1 MTPGIAPV
9 VSWRTTVPIVANSA
23 DPGNTFPAFRS
34 NNEHRSVRITGFDL
48 THIIELSPLPKSVT
62 RVLKFACNLAGS
74 TSDFIIIKSLRNL
87 AEEAGCS
94 ISTVQRAYRAAVKL
108 GILSY
113 EEQRDE
119 KNHSVSKPSKYT
131 FTNKALSFVRAS
143 LDALKEANLKPS
155 GRQNIVRR
163 IIAKAF
169 FKNDFIH
176 KAPSQNEQI
185 APSQTDQ
192 HEVRDLS
199 SKRKIQNGEAL
210 NYEVE
215 KSAEEQPASVKKFGF
230 YQDTQQQLSAASSAA
245 QNERS
250 AEEFQRK
257 GGVLHEAYQALKSTF
272 RAKSTCGRKQ
282 KSRRYVD
289 SLSGDYSKVDYA
301 IPEGWRGC

>member
-1 MTPGIAPV
+1 M
-9 VSWRTTVPIVANSA
+9 PIVANSA

-34 NNEHRSVRITGFDL
+34 NNEHRSIRITGFDL

-119 KNHSVSKPSKYT
+119 KNHSISKPSKYT
-131 FTNKALSFVRAS
+131 FTSKALSFVRAS

-163 IIAKAF
+163 VIANAF

-176 KAPSQNEQI
+176 STPSQNEQ
-185 APSQTDQ
+185 ATPGQNDQ
-192 HEVRDLS
+192 QEVRDPAR
-199 SKRKIQNGEAL
+199 KRKIQNGGAIISEI
-210 NYEVE
+210 NNP
-215 KSAEEQPASVKKFGF
+215 AEGPTVPVTKYGL
-230 YQDTQQQLSAASSAA
+230 YQNTQKQLAAASSAS
-245 QNERS
+245 QNERR
-250 AEEFQRK
+250 AAEFQHK
-257 GGVLHEAYQALKSTF
+257 GGILHEAYQALKSTLKT
-272 RAKSTCGRKQ
+272 KSGGDWKQ
-282 KSRRYVD
+282 KSHRYSD
-289 SLSGDYSKVDYA
+289 SFSGDFSSVDYSV
-301 IPEGWRGC
+301 IPEGFRGC

>member
-1 MTPGIAPV
+1 M
-9 VSWRTTVPIVANSA
+9 SIVAKSA

-34 NNEHRSVRITGFDL
+34 NNEHSSVRITGFDL

-108 GILSY
+108 GILNY

-131 FTNKALSFVRAS
+131 FTSKALSFVRAS
-143 LDALKEANLKPS
+143 LEALKEANLKPS
-155 GRQNIVRR
+155 GRQTIVRR
-163 IIAKAF
+163 VIAKAF

-176 KAPSQNEQI
+176 STPSQNEQ
-185 APSQTDQ
+185 APPGQSDQ
-192 HEVRDLS
+192 QELRDPS
-199 SKRKIQNGEAL
+199 SKREIHNRKPL
-210 NYEVE
+210 NSVVE
-215 KSAEEQPASVKKFGF
+215 KSSEPQPAAVKKFGL
-230 YQDTQQQLSAASSAA
+230 YQNTQKQLAAASSAA

-257 GGVLHEAYQALKSTF
+257 GGVLHEAYQTLKSTF
-272 RAKSTCGRKQ
+272 RAKPAGGRKP
-282 KSRRYVD
+282 KGRRYSD
-289 SLSGDYSKVDYA
+289 PLSGSFSAGVDYSV
-301 IPEGWRGC
+301 IPEGFRGC

>member
-1 MTPGIAPV
+1 M
-9 VSWRTTVPIVANSA
+9 PIVANSA

-34 NNEHRSVRITGFDL
+34 NNEHRSIRITGFDL

-119 KNHSVSKPSKYT
+119 KNHSISKPSKYT
-131 FTNKALSFVRAS
+131 FTSKALCFVRAS

-163 IIAKAF
+163 VIAKAF

-176 KAPSQNEQI
+176 NTPSQNEQ
-185 APSQTDQ
+185 ASPGQNDQ
-192 HEVRDLS
+192 QEVRDHTR
-199 SKRKIQNGEAL
+199 KRKIKNREPIIS
-210 NYEVE
+210 EVE
-215 KSAEEQPASVKKFGF
+215 KSAEQPPAPVKNFGF
-230 YQDTQQQLSAASSAA
+230 YQDTQKQLAAASSAA
-245 QNERS
+245 QNERR
-250 AEEFQRK
+250 AAEFQRK
-257 GGVLHEAYQALKSTF
+257 GRVLHEAYQALKSTF
-272 RAKSTCGRKQ
+272 KTKPAGGQKQ
-282 KSRRYVD
+282 KSRRYVV
-289 SLSGDYSKVDYA
+289 SLNGDCTKGMDYS
-301 IPEGWRGC
+301 IPKGFRGY

>member
-1 MTPGIAPV
+1 M
-9 VSWRTTVPIVANSA
+9 PIVANSA

-34 NNEHRSVRITGFDL
+34 NNEQRSVRITGFDL

-94 ISTVQRAYRAAVKL
+94 ISTVQRAYRTAVKL

-131 FTNKALSFVRAS
+131 FTGKALSFVRAS

-155 GRQNIVRR
+155 GRQTIVRR
-163 IIAKAF
+163 VIANAF
-169 FKNDFIH
+169 FKNNFIH
-176 KAPSQNEQI
+176 NTPSQDEQV
-185 APSQTDQ
+185 PPGQTDQ
-192 HEVRDLS
+192 QEVRDPS
-199 SKRKIQNGEAL
+199 SKREIQNGEPLISEVKKSGEEPPAL
-210 NYEVE
+210 
-215 KSAEEQPASVKKFGF
+215 VKKFGL
-230 YQDTQQQLSAASSAA
+230 YQNTQKQLAVASSSA
-245 QNERS
+245 QKERS

-257 GGVLHEAYQALKSTF
+257 GGVLHEAYQALKSKF
-272 RAKSTCGRKQ
+272 RAKPAACQKQ
-282 KSRRYVD
+282 KSHRYVD
-289 SLSGDYSKVDYA
+289 SLSGDYSNVDYA

>member
-1 MTPGIAPV
+1 
-9 VSWRTTVPIVANSA
+9 VSIVAKSA

-34 NNEHRSVRITGFDL
+34 NNEHSSVRITGFDL

-108 GILSY
+108 GILNY

-143 LDALKEANLKPS
+143 LEALKEANLKPS
-155 GRQNIVRR
+155 GRQTIVRR
-163 IIAKAF
+163 VIAKAF

-176 KAPSQNEQI
+176 STPSQNEQ
-185 APSQTDQ
+185 APPGQSDQ
-192 HEVRDLS
+192 QELRDPS
-199 SKRKIQNGEAL
+199 SKREIQNGKPL
-210 NYEVE
+210 NSVVE
-215 KSAEEQPASVKKFGF
+215 KSSDPQPAAVKKFGL
-230 YQDTQQQLSAASSAA
+230 YQNTQKQLAAASSAA

-272 RAKSTCGRKQ
+272 RAKPAGGIKP
-282 KSRRYVD
+282 KGRRYSD
-289 SLSGDYSKVDYA
+289 PLSGSFSAGVDYSV
-301 IPEGWRGC
+301 IPEGFRGC

>member
-1 MTPGIAPV
+1 MA
-9 VSWRTTVPIVANSA
+9 IVAKSA

-74 TSDFIIIKSLRNL
+74 TSDFVIIKSLRNL

-131 FTNKALSFVRAS
+131 FTSKALSFVRAS
-143 LDALKEANLKPS
+143 LEALKEANLKPS
-155 GRQNIVRR
+155 GRQTIVRR
-163 IIAKAF
+163 VIAKAF

-176 KAPSQNEQI
+176 STHSQNEQ
-185 APSQTDQ
+185 PLPGQSDQ
-192 HEVRDLS
+192 QELRDPS
-199 SKRKIQNGEAL
+199 SKREIKNGEPL
-210 NYEVE
+210 NSVVE
-215 KSAEEQPASVKKFGF
+215 KSSAPQPAAVKKFGF
-230 YQDTQQQLSAASSAA
+230 YQNTQKQLAAASSAA

-250 AEEFQRK
+250 AEKFQRK

-272 RAKSTCGRKQ
+272 RAKPAGGREPKG
-282 KSRRYVD
+282 RRYSD
-289 SLSGDYSKVDYA
+289 PLSGSFSAGVDYSV
-301 IPEGWRGC
+301 IPEGFRSC

>member
-1 MTPGIAPV
+1 M
-9 VSWRTTVPIVANSA
+9 SIVAKSA

-131 FTNKALSFVRAS
+131 FTSKALSFVRAS
-143 LDALKEANLKPS
+143 LEALKEANLKPS
-155 GRQNIVRR
+155 GRQTIVRR
-163 IIAKAF
+163 VIANAF
-169 FKNDFIH
+169 FKNDFTRNT
-176 KAPSQNEQI
+176 PGQNEQ
-185 APSQTDQ
+185 APPGQSDQ
-192 HEVRDLS
+192 QELRDPS
-199 SKRKIQNGEAL
+199 SKREIQNREPL
-210 NYEVE
+210 DSVVE
-215 KSAEEQPASVKKFGF
+215 KSSEPQPAAVKKFGF
-230 YQDTQQQLSAASSAA
+230 YQNTQKQLAAASSAA

-250 AEEFQRK
+250 AEEFKRK

-272 RAKSTCGRKQ
+272 RAKPAGGRKP
-282 KSRRYVD
+282 KGRRYSD
-289 SLSGDYSKVDYA
+289 PLSGSFSAGVDYSV
-301 IPEGWRGC
+301 IPEGFRGC

>member
-1 MTPGIAPV
+1 M
-9 VSWRTTVPIVANSA
+9 PIVANSA
-23 DPGNTFPAFRS
+23 DPGNTFPAFSS
-34 NNEHRSVRITGFDL
+34 NNEQGSVRITGFDL

-131 FTNKALSFVRAS
+131 FTGKALSFVRAS

-155 GRQNIVRR
+155 GRQTIVRKV
-163 IIAKAF
+163 IANAF

-176 KAPSQNEQI
+176 NTPSQNEQ
-185 APSQTDQ
+185 ATPGQSDQ
-192 HEVRDLS
+192 QEVRDHS
-199 SKRKIQNGEAL
+199 SKRKTLNGEPSNSDTL
-210 NYEVE
+210 EMTTDKPE
-215 KSAEEQPASVKKFGF
+215 TSAPAKKFGF
-230 YQDTQQQLSAASSAA
+230 YQNTQKQLAAASSAA
-245 QNERS
+245 QSERR

-257 GGVLHEAYQALKSTF
+257 GGILHEAYQALKSSFKT
-272 RAKSTCGRKQ
+272 KSTGDRSP

-301 IPEGWRGC
+301 VPEGWRGC

>member
-1 MTPGIAPV
+1 M
-9 VSWRTTVPIVANSA
+9 SIVANSA

-34 NNEHRSVRITGFDL
+34 INEHRSIRITGFDL
-48 THIIELSPLPKSVT
+48 THIIELSPLPKSIT

-74 TSDFIIIKSLRNL
+74 TTDFIIIKSLRNL

-94 ISTVQRAYRAAVKL
+94 ISTVQRAYREAVKL

-131 FTNKALSFVRAS
+131 FTSKALSFVRAS

-163 IIAKAF
+163 VIANAF

-176 KAPSQNEQI
+176 NTPGQNEQTSPSQN
-185 APSQTDQ
+185 DQ
-192 HEVRDLS
+192 QEVRDHS
-199 SKRKIQNGEAL
+199 SKRKTLNWEPSNSDAL
-210 NYEVE
+210 GTASETPE
-215 KSAEEQPASVKKFGF
+215 TSAPAKKFGF
-230 YQDTQQQLSAASSAA
+230 YQNTQKQLAAASSAA

-250 AEEFQRK
+250 GEEFLRK
-257 GGVLHEAYQALKSTF
+257 GGMLHEAYQALKSSF
-272 RAKSTCGRKQ
+272 RTKPAGDRNP

>member
-1 MTPGIAPV
+1 M
-9 VSWRTTVPIVANSA
+9 PIVANSA
-23 DPGNTFPAFRS
+23 DPGNTFPAFSS
-34 NNEHRSVRITGFDL
+34 NNEQGSVRITGFDL

-131 FTNKALSFVRAS
+131 FTGKALSFVRAS

-155 GRQNIVRR
+155 GRQTIVRKV
-163 IIAKAF
+163 IANAF

-176 KAPSQNEQI
+176 NTPSQNEQ
-185 APSQTDQ
+185 ATPGQSDQ
-192 HEVRDLS
+192 QEVRDHS
-199 SKRKIQNGEAL
+199 SKRKTLNGEPSNSDTL
-210 NYEVE
+210 EMTTDKPE
-215 KSAEEQPASVKKFGF
+215 TSAPAKKFGF
-230 YQDTQQQLSAASSAA
+230 YQNTQKQLAAASSAA
-245 QNERS
+245 QSERR

-257 GGVLHEAYQALKSTF
+257 GGILHEAYQALKSSFKT
-272 RAKSTCGRKQ
+272 KSTGDRSP